1 MTLARHTEFE
11 ILEATARA
19 LEEQGYDVIR
29 EPSPSLLPETL
40 RTMRP
45 DAIAIGRDP
54 KLVVEVAQETARDA
68 DRVAKLQQA
77 LRLAPEWKLHLV
89 VGFTTAP
96 PEVAMIDLTDISKT
110 LDRAS
115 KLAAQE
121 SQAALLMAWAALE
134 ALARTRMPND
144 FARPQS
150 PGRIVERMAAE
161 GIVTPSEAAFM
172 RDMAARRNAYIH
184 GGLGEAVNE
193 LDVIR
198 FLGIVRGMMSVP
210 TL

>member
-11 ILEATARA
+11 ILEATART

-40 RTMRP
+40 RAMRP

-54 KLVVEVAQETARDA
+54 KLVVEVAQETAHDA
-68 DRVAKLQQA
+68 NRVAKLQQA
-77 LRLAPEWKLHLV
+77 LKLTPEWKLHLV
-89 VGFTTAP
+89 VGFATASP
-96 PEVAMIDLTDISKT
+96 DVAMIDLTDISKT
-110 LDRAS
+110 LDRAE

-134 ALARTRMPND
+134 ALARTIMPKD

-150 PGRIVERMAAE
+150 PGRIIERMASE

-172 RDMAARRNAYIH
+172 RHMAATRNTYIH
-184 GGLGEAVNE
+184 GGLGEAISE
-193 LDVIR
+193 PDVIR
-198 FLGIVRGMMSVP
+198 FLGIVRGLISATV
-210 TL
+210 L